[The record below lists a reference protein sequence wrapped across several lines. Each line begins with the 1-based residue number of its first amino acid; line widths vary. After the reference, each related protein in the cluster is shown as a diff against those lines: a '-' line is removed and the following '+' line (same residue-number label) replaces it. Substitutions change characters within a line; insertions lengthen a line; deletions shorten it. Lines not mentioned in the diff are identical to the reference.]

1 LHRERNF
8 CITSRSLNVPAG
20 RAPAADAAVAR
31 SIRRVLAA
39 APPRAKSLVVTVWGD
54 AIAPHGGSVWLSGLI
69 RLLAPL
75 GLNERL
81 VRTSVYRLAREG
93 WLTAR
98 PHGRHSVYSLTP
110 QGRHRFEDAYR
121 RIYSPPQS
129 VWSGRWDVVLA
140 PQARLRAIARRE
152 LGKELS
158 WAGFGSLAPGI
169 FIRPEHS
176 GEPEA
181 AAAILQDLGVAGQVA
196 RVDAIDRGQAAR
208 PLASWVPTCW
218 NLEAVALEYS
228 AFIARFAG
236 VTRRFKALKAFDPE
250 QCFVVRTLLIHEFR
264 RVILHDP
271 QLPQELLPSRW
282 PASKAYELC
291 RDFYR
296 LTHAQAERY
305 LAKTLAPELGTLPP
319 AAAYFHRRFGGL

>member
-1 LHRERNF
+1 MPKGH
-8 CITSRSLNVPAG
+8 
-20 RAPAADAAVAR
+20 APAPDAAVAR
-31 SIRRVLAA
+31 WIRRALAI

-98 PHGRHSVYSLTP
+98 PHGRHSVYSLTA

-121 RIYSPPQS
+121 RIYAQPQS
-129 VWSGRWDVVLA
+129 AWSGRWDVVLA
-140 PQARLRAIARRE
+140 PHARLRAIARRE

-158 WAGFGSLAPGI
+158 WVGFGSLAPGI

-176 GEPEA
+176 GEPETA
-181 AAAILQDLGVAGQVA
+181 TAILQDLGVTSQVA
-196 RVDAIDRGQAAR
+196 RIDATDRGRAAR
-208 PLASWVPTCW
+208 PLASWVPACW

-228 AFIARFAG
+228 AFIARFAA
-236 VTRRFKALKAFDPE
+236 VTRRFRTLKAFDPE

-271 QLPQELLPSRW
+271 QLPQELLPPRW
-282 PASKAYELC
+282 PASKAYDLC
-291 RDFYR
+291 REFYR
-296 LTHAQAERY
+296 LTHNHAERY
-305 LAKTLAPELGTLPP
+305 LITTLAPELGTLPS
-319 AAAYFHRRFGGL
+319 AAAYFYRRFGGL

>member
-1 LHRERNF
+1 V
-8 CITSRSLNVPAG
+8 NVKTRRADGPDAVVARWIG
-20 RAPAADAAVAR
+20 RA
-31 SIRRVLAA
+31 LAT

-69 RLLAPL
+69 RLLSPL

-121 RIYSPPQS
+121 RIYAQPQS
-129 VWSGRWDVVLA
+129 AWSGRWDVVLA

-176 GEPEA
+176 DEPETA
-181 AAAILQDLGVAGQVA
+181 TAILEDLGVSGQVA
-196 RVDAIDRGQAAR
+196 RVDATDRGRAAR
-208 PLASWVPTCW
+208 PLASWVSACW
-218 NLEAVALEYS
+218 NLEAVALEYC
-228 AFIARFAG
+228 AFIAHFAR
-236 VTRRFKALKAFDPE
+236 VIRRFQALKAFDPE

-282 PASKAYELC
+282 PASRAYGLC
-291 RDFYR
+291 RDFYQ
-296 LTHAQAERY
+296 LTHVHAERY
-305 LAKTLAPELGTLPP
+305 LAKTLAPELGALPP